1 MLVIGII
8 GQPSS
13 GKDTAANY
21 LASKG
26 FQHIHTSDLIR
37 EEMRREGIPTD
48 RAHIHDFVKARR
60 AERGLDY
67 VAREAAEKVAGDCV
81 ISGFRN
87 TAEVNVFK
95 NKFGKNF
102 ILLAVEAP
110 LELRYERARARN
122 RTGDDISFEQFR
134 AEEEAE
140 RRSATHEVDN
150 VIAMADHAIA
160 NAGSEEELFKQ
171 IDEVL
176 ERVKNANSNIKTTI

>member
-1 MLVIGII
+1 MLVIGIA

-21 LASKG
+21 LAGKG
-26 FQHIHTSDLIR
+26 FRHIHTSDLIR
-37 EEMRREGIPTD
+37 EEMRREGIATD

-67 VAREAAEKVAGDCV
+67 VAREAAEKVAGNSI

-95 NKFGKNF
+95 NKFGKDF

-122 RTGDDISFEQFR
+122 RTGDDISFEQFK
-134 AEEEAE
+134 AEEETE
-140 RRSATHEVDN
+140 KKSYTHEVDN
-150 VIAMADHAIA
+150 VIAIADYMIA

-171 IDEVL
+171 IDDTL
-176 ERVKNANSNIKTTI
+176 EQVKIKV